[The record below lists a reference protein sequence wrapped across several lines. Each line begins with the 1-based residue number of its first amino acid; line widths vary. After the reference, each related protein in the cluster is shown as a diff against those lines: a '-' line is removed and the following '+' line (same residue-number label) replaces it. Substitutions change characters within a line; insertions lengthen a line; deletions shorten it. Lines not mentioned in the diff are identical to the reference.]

1 MPERSNRE
9 NFGLNKPIS
18 YSGYMS
24 QEGFDG
30 NVAERL
36 ARWQKEK
43 ENDPTLVEEDPDI
56 ENDPLFREIRL
67 MIESGCGSRLLK
79 GRDT

>member
-1 MPERSNRE
+1 
-9 NFGLNKPIS
+9 
-18 YSGYMS
+18 MS